1 MKKTISNLLI
11 MTLLVSCV
19 SLAILPPVAAGL
31 CIPGDADEDAE
42 LTKDELAD
50 AILSHVYEREEHL
63 ELGELRDAAH
73 VYVYWNGE
81 PKTIIDSMDRTVTI
95 YKPVKTM
102 VVLTYPVAEAIK
114 IVKAESGVIGV
125 SEQHIKPKTAFFPI
139 LSKLPDVG
147 TPPGPDREKILE
159 LNPDIVFTGKILG
172 GNDGLEDGLPDTIAL
187 VRWDMGRLEMMTTNM
202 DQVGY
207 LLDKEQEAKEFC
219 DFYQKYIDEKIKG
232 SVSQIPEEDKLR
244 VYIEMDHLGGDMAFA
259 NGSSGHEICVAAGG
273 INIAA
278 DLDLPQ
284 SSAPIVKVQ
293 EEWLMKKNPEVI
305 IMAVMGTP
313 DLCGYGVDD
322 PKEMKD
328 LWEAAVKRPG
338 WENLSA
344 VRNNRVY
351 LIDKDLVGS
360 TANFIGAT
368 YVAKWLYP
376 EIFSDLHPKAVHQ
389 EYLTRFQRLDY
400 DLDEHGVFVYHKEDS

>member
-1 MKKTISNLLI
+1 MKKTVSNLLI

-19 SLAILPPVAAGL
+19 SLAILPSVATGL
-31 CIPGDADEDAE
+31 CVPGDANED
-42 LTKDELAD
+42 DELAESELAE
-50 AILSHVYEREEHL
+50 AILSYVYEKEGRL
-63 ELGELRDAAH
+63 ELDELRDAAH

-81 PKTIIDSMDRTVTI
+81 PKTIVDSMDRTVTI

-102 VVLTYPVAEAIK
+102 VVLIYPVAEAIK

-125 SEQHIKPKTAFFPI
+125 SDQHILPKTAFFPI
-139 LSKLPDVG
+139 LSGLPSVG
-147 TPPGPDREKILE
+147 IPPQPDREAIIN

-187 VRWDMGRLEMMTTNM
+187 VRWDMGRLEMMTTNIN
-202 DQVGY
+202 QVGY
-207 LLDKEQEAKEFC
+207 LLDKEEEAEEFC
-219 DFYQKYIDEKIKG
+219 DFYQKYIDETIKG
-232 SVSQIPEEDKLR
+232 RVSEIPEEEKLR

-259 NGSSGHEICVAAGG
+259 KGSSGHEVCVAAGG

-278 DLDLPQ
+278 DLQLQ
-284 SSAPIVKVQ
+284 SLAPIVRVEK
-293 EEWLMKKNPEVI
+293 EWLMNEDPDVI
-305 IMAVMGTP
+305 IMVVTGTP
-313 DLCGYGVDD
+313 DLCGYETDD
-322 PKEMKD
+322 PEGMRAVR
-328 LWEAAVKRPG
+328 EAAVKRPG
-338 WENLSA
+338 WENLTA
-344 VRNNRVY
+344 VRKNRVY
-351 LIDKDLVGS
+351 LIHKDFVGS

-376 EIFSDLHPKAVHQ
+376 ERFSDLKPKEVHQ